1 MNLDW
6 YKSIDSNDSNGL
18 KIQTDIR
25 YPLAKSITSGL
36 TVLNSIP
43 NTDSI
48 SSSLIDYEVLNGIRE
63 VPMSDFNISG
73 KSYSVTENDKI
84 KNLANSIN
92 NSKQIA
98 PLIVVV
104 EKDGPYILEGS
115 HRIDAL
121 YQLGIKTFPALI
133 VINLEN

>member
-1 MNLDW
+1 LNLDW